1 MPKTIDGA
9 QKYPRE
15 TCIDC
20 GLLRRAYRHHD
31 GRGYCFRCAGVNPI
45 FFRPCPRCGESAYL
59 NRNLCISCRAHE
71 SVHLLFTDE
80 VTASDRR
87 ILAMRDACLA
97 ADPIAVQAV
106 FNRPKIVAQL
116 RMALTAPTGFPSH
129 QDLDAAGTD
138 MATRTVRSF
147 LVQYGILPSRD
158 DHLARL
164 EQWITET
171 MMTIKQSEERHALTG
186 YARWAH
192 LRRLREQTAPTRF
205 AQISSIRR
213 EIRMILELLA
223 WTRNQG
229 HCLVEL
235 TQLDLDSWAAAGPQD
250 CYRVHNFLRWAA
262 ANGNCRRLS
271 FEKRP
276 ASHPLATAH
285 DEDAQWES
293 LRTIFDG
300 SSHIKPPIRLAAAL
314 VLLYGASVSKIVQ
327 LTVDDITLDREVLF
341 VRLGR
346 VPLAL
351 PHQVGQLAVL
361 TKESRRSG
369 TIFHAADEPHWLFPG
384 AAAGKHLSVA
394 ALRERLYAL
403 DISPR
408 SARSHALTHLAH
420 ELPAAV
426 LAGLTGLHISTASHW
441 MQAVSAPQA
450 SYAALT
456 RQLELRPANHRGYG
470 A

>member
-20 GLLRRAYRHHD
+20 GLLCRAYRHHD

-97 ADPIAVQAV
+97 ADPIAVQSV

-164 EQWITET
+164 EQWVTET
-171 MMTIKQSEERHALTG
+171 MMTIKESEERHALTG

-223 WTRNQG
+223 RARDQG
-229 HCLVEL
+229 HSLVEL

-276 ASHPLATAH
+276 ASLPLATAS
-285 DEDAQWES
+285 DEDAQWDA

-300 SSHIKPPIRLAAAL
+300 SINLKPSTRLAAAL
-314 VLLYGASVSKIVQ
+314 ILLYGASVSKIVQ
-327 LTVDDITLDREVLF
+327 LTVDDITPDGEILF

-351 PHQVGQLAVL
+351 PHSVGQFALQ
-361 TKESRRSG
+361 TKENRRSG
-369 TIFHAADEPHWLFPG
+369 LIFQAAEEAYWLFPG
-384 AAAGKHLSVA
+384 VISRNHLSVA

-403 DISPR
+403 NISPR
-408 SARSHALTHLAH
+408 RARSHALTTLAQ
-420 ELPAAV
+420 EMPAAV
-426 LAGLTGLHISTASHW
+426 LARLTGLHISTASRW
-441 MQAVSAPQA
+441 MLAVSAPNA
-450 SYAALT
+450 RYAAT
-456 RQLELRPANHRGYG
+456 THQLDVHT
-470 A
+470 